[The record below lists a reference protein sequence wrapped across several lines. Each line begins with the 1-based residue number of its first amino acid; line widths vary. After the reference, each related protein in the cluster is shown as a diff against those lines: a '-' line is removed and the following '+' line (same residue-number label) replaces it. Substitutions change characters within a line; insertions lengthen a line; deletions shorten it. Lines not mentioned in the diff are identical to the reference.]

1 MEISVQSNE
10 IIEVLSKRLGEMVVE
25 LETTRLALKKSQE
38 GILSLEKQII
48 HAAIDNSDSVEPYK
62 HEIL

>member
-1 MEISVQSNE
+1 MEISVQTNE
-10 IIEVLSKRLGEMVVE
+10 IIEAISKRLGDMTVE
-25 LETTRLALKKSQE
+25 LETTRLALRKAQDA
-38 GILSLEKQII
+38 ILSLEKQIV